1 MLEATQR
8 QLFEGSPGADGYEI
22 TGFKPYQPYSTDP
35 TQYFAGPSSLQQSTY
50 NQAGQMQ
57 TPGQFSAATGL
68 AGAAGLGA
76 LGTQGQAQGL
86 MGSALGYG
94 QAGAGFG
101 QAGQLYGAQ
110 GAQQANMAA
119 QQAQRA
125 AQMYG
130 SQGSMY
136 GAQAAGLAPA
146 AQMYGQGAAN
156 IGMQGLG
163 YGAQGAGF
171 GQQAA
176 NMAGMG
182 FGAGQQYAQQVTDP
196 NAVGAY
202 MSPYQQQVTDIAKM
216 NAVREA
222 QMAGQQANLGAARQ
236 GTYGGARQALMGAE
250 REKNLLANLSNIQA
264 QGSQSAFDR
273 AIASQ
278 QFGANLGL
286 QGLGAGYQ
294 GLGMGMQGAQTG
306 LSGLG
311 TAMQGQ
317 QAGLSGLGQAG
328 SLYGQGM
335 QGAGVGL
342 SGVGQQLGAGQ
353 LGLQGT
359 AQGIQGAQAGMQGA
373 GVGLSGVGQALGAGQ
388 YGLQGLGQATQA
400 ASTLGQLGGAEQQAD
415 LARINLQNQLG
426 SQQQQYQQG
435 IINQQI
441 QDYAT
446 AQQYPMMQLGF
457 MSNMLRG
464 LPMQATTTQSYQAQ
478 PNLATQ
484 AISGL
489 GTAAGAYKAFGMK
502 EGGSVKGLA
511 VGGMGDRT
519 GAAQQSESAQGIK
532 AQLMAMPTDQV
543 AQVAQTSPSETVRA
557 MANEVLMEK
566 RMQQQAE
573 QQAEASIAQD
583 QGMNRG
589 LASAPAPSMDAIGA
603 ASGGIVAF
611 ADEGQVEEDDE
622 YIARVQRM
630 REKAGVTGSPV
641 DPKLKGMY
649 EERIAGLGGRRESDT
664 GLNMIDFFSRMNK
677 PGSTLSAGIAAAGE
691 ALPGITAR
699 RKDLM
704 AEELA
709 ATKGMSDLTLAERA
723 EQLGITKEAMALRE
737 KELDREK
744 ALKVANIGAR
754 ERPTDLD
761 KTTAA
766 ELALLLE
773 QGAPNNAATRAMA
786 RTIAIEKT
794 GLARE
799 KVDVQQDA
807 ALTNRLKND
816 PQMKSLRTELLMADE
831 KDKPEIQAKLQKR
844 EAELR
849 GDIKKSSAA
858 SSDTSSGRFPKPD
871 IAKVP
876 NVPEGSSIGA
886 QTNKGWEVKNK
897 DGKVIGHIQK

>member
-1 MLEATQR
+1 MGKGGGGGGPQQTTAYQTNLPEYAKPYVMNMLGATQE
-8 QLFEGSPGADGYEI
+8 QLFNTQDGQI
-22 TGFKPYQPYSTDP
+22 TGFKPYQAYSSDP
-35 TQYFAGPSSLQQSTY
+35 TQYFAGPSSLQTSAY
-50 NQAGQMQ
+50 NAASQMQ
-57 TPGQFSAATGL
+57 SPGQYQLGSQL
-68 AGAAGLGA
+68 AGLSGLGQ
-76 LGTQGQAQGL
+76 LGTT
-86 MGSALGYG
+86 G
-94 QAGAGFG
+94 QAG
-101 QAGQLYGAQ
+101 
-110 GAQQANMAA
+110 M
-119 QQAQRA
+119 
-125 AQMYG
+125 
-130 SQGSMY
+130 
-136 GAQAAGLAPA
+136 
-146 AQMYGQGAAN
+146 
-156 IGMQGLG
+156 
-163 YGAQGAGF
+163 YGAQGAGL
-171 GQQAA
+171 GLMGAMQAA
-176 NMAGMG
+176 PA

-196 NAVGAY
+196 RAMQSY
-202 MSPYQQQVTDIAKM
+202 MSPYQQQVTDVAKAA
-216 NAVREA
+216 AVREA
-222 QMAGQQANLGAARQ
+222 QIAGQQANLGAARQ
-236 GTYGGARQALMGAE
+236 GTYGGARQALQQSE
-250 REKNLLANLSNIQA
+250 RERNLLGNLSNIQA

-273 AIASQ
+273 AMQAQ

-286 QGLGAGYQ
+286 QGI
-294 GLGMGMQGAQTG
+294 QTG
-306 LSGLG
+306 L
-311 TAMQGQ
+311 QG
-317 QAGLSGLGQAG
+317 
-328 SLYGQGM
+328 
-335 QGAGVGL
+335 V
-342 SGVGQQLGAGQ
+342 
-353 LGLQGT
+353 
-359 AQGIQGAQAGMQGA
+359 QAGMQGFGQGLQ
-373 GVGLSGVGQALGAGQ
+373 GVGAQQAGFAGAGQ
-388 YGLQGLGQATQA
+388 A
-400 ASTLGQLGGAEQQAD
+400 AGTLGQLGSSQQQAD
-415 LARINLQNQLG
+415 INAINLQNQLG
-426 SQQQQYQQG
+426 TQQQQYQQN
-435 IINQQI
+435 IINQAI

-446 AQQYPMMQLGF
+446 QQQYPMMQLGF

-511 VGGMGDRT
+511 AGGMGDRT

-532 AQLMAMPTDQV
+532 AQLLAMPMEQV

-583 QGMNRG
+583 QGMDRG

-611 ADEGQVEEDDE
+611 ANEGEVEEDDE
-622 YIARVQRM
+622 YTKYITNVQRM
-630 REKAGVTGSPV
+630 RERAGVTGSPV
-641 DPKLKGMY
+641 DPKLKAMY

-723 EQLGITKEAMALRE
+723 EQLGITKEALAMRD